1 MDRSDRPNRVAGLYG
16 VDRATRVGRAV
27 AQPLGQA
34 GIVVARR
41 RQSRP
46 LSGLQQDGE
55 PEH

>member
-1 MDRSDRPNRVAGLYG
+1 
-16 VDRATRVGRAV
+16 V

-41 RQSRP
+41 RQARP

>member
-1 MDRSDRPNRVAGLYG
+1 MNRSDRQIAWRRLNG
-16 VDRATRVGRAV
+16 VDRATPVGRAV

-41 RQSRP
+41 RQARP